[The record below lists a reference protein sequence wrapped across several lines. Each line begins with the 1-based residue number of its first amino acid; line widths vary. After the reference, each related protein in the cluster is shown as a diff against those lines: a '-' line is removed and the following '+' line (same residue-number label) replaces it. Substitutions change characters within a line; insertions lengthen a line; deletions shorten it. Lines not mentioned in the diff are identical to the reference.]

1 MLSKNDVQLLRGM
14 FEENNQILKREI
26 RDETYSIV
34 KGEVA
39 ALRRDMLQMR
49 DDILD
54 VINEGILPQIEEHRI
69 DIARLKVVTGIA

>member
-1 MLSKNDVQLLRGM
+1 MLSKNDVQILRGM
-14 FEENNQILKREI
+14 FEENNQILKQEI

-39 ALRRDMLQMR
+39 ALRRDMFQMR